1 MKKGGGGI
9 RRERNKESSDHV
21 YNSSTS
27 EFKLDSKIVKKL
39 TLNLW

>member
-9 RRERNKESSDHV
+9 RRERNKESSDRV

-27 EFKLDSKIVKKL
+27 ELS
-39 TLNLW
+39 